1 MTENKEVIDLG
12 NKIKAR
18 LPQYERFLLAVIA
31 ICLLIN
37 YLHVLFSGV
46 INSLL
51 LSSMGVIY
59 FFSAFSTQWEAEVTA
74 FDIFIYKLSG
84 FGSSVL
90 VIGILFTMQH
100 WPGNRNMLIMGL
112 LTLVITLIYMLLQN
126 KRRSAAK
133 PFDQW
138 LIIRM
143 AVLIIMALGLVI
155 EEFGWFL

>member
-1 MTENKEVIDLG
+1 MTENKEIIDLG

-18 LPQYERFLLAVIA
+18 LPQYEKFLLAGIA

-37 YLHVLFSGV
+37 YLHVPFSGV

-59 FFSAFSTQWEAEVTA
+59 FFSAFSTLWESEVTA

-90 VIGILFTMQH
+90 VIGILFIMQQ
-100 WPGNRNMLIMGL
+100 WTGNRNMLIIGVF
-112 LTLVITLIYMLLQN
+112 TLAIALIYMLLQN
-126 KRRSAAK
+126 KKRSAAK

-143 AVLIIMALGLVI
+143 AVLIIIALGLVI
-155 EEFGWFL
+155 DAFGWAL

>member
-37 YLHVLFSGV
+37 YLHVPFSGV
-46 INSLL
+46 IGTLL

-59 FFSAFSTQWEAEVTA
+59 FFSAFSTLWETEVTA

-90 VIGILFTMQH
+90 VIGILFTMQQ
-100 WPGNRNMLIMGL
+100 WTGSRNMLIIGI
-112 LTLVITLIYMLLQN
+112 LTLVIALIYTLLQN
-126 KRRSAAK
+126 KKRSAAK

-143 AVLIIMALGLVI
+143 TVLIIIALGLVI
-155 EEFGWFL
+155 DAFGWSL